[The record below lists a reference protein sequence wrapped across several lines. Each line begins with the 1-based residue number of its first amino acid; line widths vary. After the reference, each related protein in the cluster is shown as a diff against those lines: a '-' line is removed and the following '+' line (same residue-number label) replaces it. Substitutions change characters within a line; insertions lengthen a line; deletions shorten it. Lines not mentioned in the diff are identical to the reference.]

1 MKYTENSVENMNT
14 NVKGLRM
21 AGASLG
27 NRKRTQVKK
36 EYFTLAF
43 LRDKKTSKINNF
55 SFALLIP

>member
-27 NRKRTQVKK
+27 NRNRTQGKK

-43 LRDKKTSKINNF
+43 LRHKKNF
-55 SFALLIP
+55 KNQ

>member
-14 NVKGLRM
+14 NAKGLRM

-27 NRKRTQVKK
+27 NRKRTEVKK

-55 SFALLIP
+55 SFSLLIP